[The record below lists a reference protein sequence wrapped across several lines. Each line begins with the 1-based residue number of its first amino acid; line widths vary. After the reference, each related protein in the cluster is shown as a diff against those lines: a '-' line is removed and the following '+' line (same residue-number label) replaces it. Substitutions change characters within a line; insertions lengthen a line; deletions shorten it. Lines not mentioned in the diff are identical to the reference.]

1 MKLANK
7 SVIKWASNNS
17 INSELTLK
25 VEQMQ
30 MLSARFLVKSI
41 AMNWAK
47 KLKIPS
53 PTKKN

>member
-1 MKLANK
+1 MKSANK
-7 SVIKWASNNS
+7 FVIKWASNNS

-30 MLSARFLVKSI
+30 MLSARFLAKSI

-47 KLKIPS
+47 KLKTPS